1 MRSHSRLA
9 IKLVF
14 AVACAAAAARAAYG
28 QRERGVEVSGLP
40 ALNFDADEGVGY
52 GVILALY
59 AYQPGSSAYR
69 WTLQPT
75 VFLTTEGRRD
85 YTVFFDAP
93 ASAARAWRT
102 TFFTGH
108 EQQLAAPYYG
118 VGNATAYDSSLEHGG
133 TRYFYRYGR
142 QRDRATIDF
151 QHAVGHPSLRALIG
165 AGISND
171 AIDLTP
177 FDSGTTLIQRDLA
190 NVTPARAHTNYLRAG
205 LTYDTRDRE
214 IGSQT
219 GTWADILVQ
228 RTDKAFGATNS
239 YTRWTATARHYQ
251 PLGQKLTLANR
262 LLAQNTIGDAPF
274 YALSEIQ
281 TSQKTTDGLGG
292 SGTVRGL
299 PKDRY
304 VGKGMLVSN
313 NELRWR
319 AADFTLGGR
328 QSSVVV
334 SGFVDAGRVWSDGID
349 LSSALAAIHAGYGGG
364 VGAGAGA
371 GAGFWRSPAR
381 FRRRPPRRSTSA
393 SATCSD
399 RREWENRFS
408 EQTVNKSRRENGQ
421 KPARKKPERFK
432 AKN

>member
-1 MRSHSRLA
+1 MRAPSGSA
-9 IKLVF
+9 IKLV
-14 AVACAAAAARAAYG
+14 VALALIATAPRATHA
-28 QRERGVEVSGLP
+28 QRERGVEISGLP

-59 AYQPGSSAYR
+59 AYQPGNTAYR

-93 ASAARAWRT
+93 ATGGRSWRAT
-102 TFFTGH
+102 LFAGH

-118 VGNATAYDSSLEHGG
+118 LGNATKYDSSLEHGG

-142 QRDRATIDF
+142 QRDRVSADF

-165 AGISND
+165 AGVSND

-177 FDSGTTLIQRDLA
+177 FDSGTTLIQRDLR
-190 NVTPARAHTNYLRAG
+190 NVTPPRAHTNYVRAG

-214 IGSQT
+214 IGPQT
-219 GTWADILVQ
+219 GTWADVLVQ

-251 PLGQKLTLANR
+251 PLGARLTLANR

-281 TSQKTTDGLGG
+281 SSQKTQDGLGG
-292 SGTVRGL
+292 SSTVRGL

-304 VGKGMLVSN
+304 VGKGILVSN

-319 AADFTLGGR
+319 TADFKLAGR
-328 QSSVVV
+328 ASSVVL

-349 LSSALAAIHAGYGGG
+349 LSSTLESLHAGYGGG
-364 VGAGAGA
+364 VRLGYGSSFVIALDVGH
-371 GAGFWRSPAR
+371 SKE
-381 FRRRPPRRSTSA
+381 SSA
-393 SATCSD
+393 PIYIGLGYM
-399 RREWENRFS
+399 F
-408 EQTVNKSRRENGQ
+408 
-421 KPARKKPERFK
+421 
-432 AKN
+432 